1 LIDGALPYVT
11 NQTGELWHRGAPGHS
26 KIVKGVKKFVTLFS
40 YTVWPTAMKFGIVR
54 GIGA

>member
-1 LIDGALPYVT
+1 MIDGALPYVT